1 MDVDLRKLRYF
12 VAVAESGGFR
22 RAAEEL
28 RIGQPALTRQIR
40 AFEGEMDAE
49 LFTRSFRGAELTEA
63 GRRLLAEAP
72 TLLEA
77 ADSLRRRLALVRR
90 MTERVTLGFVQGIPV
105 APIARDFTAAHR
117 MVDVDLLSI
126 DAEEQA
132 QATVTGR
139 VDVCFAR
146 LPLVAHGLEIVPL
159 YEEPRV
165 VALPSSN
172 PIAQLEYVSLRDLQ
186 RFRLLQPPD
195 DGRDGRPHGRAARPS
210 GGRAGHARLRSR
222 VDRGG
227 SRERRGRA
235 RHRRDSLIHR
245 RRASPRRR
253 HLPRGRR
260 PAAEFGRSRLFALEH
275 QPLPAGHRRGVA
287 APLRRAQ
294 GELTTA
300 VIDTGGAVRVL
311 L

>member
-195 DGRDGRPHGRAARPS
+195 GMVETDGRTGA
-210 GGRAGHARLRSR
+210 
-222 VDRGG
+222 
-227 SRERRGRA
+227 
-235 RHRRDSLIHR
+235 RRDLR
-245 RRASPRRR
+245 EDVPGTRAFARASTEEV
-253 HLPRGRR
+253 LENV
-260 PAAEFGRSRLFALEH
+260 AAERGIVVIPVSTAAAHPRDDVTYREVVGLLPSSVVLAYSPSNISPYLQDIVEASLRHCGAL
-275 QPLPAGHRRGVA
+275 
-287 APLRRAQ
+287 RAS
-294 GELTTA
+294 
-300 VIDTGGAVRVL
+300 
-311 L
+311 

>member
-105 APIARDFTAAHR
+105 APIARDFTAMHR
-117 MVDVDLLSI
+117 TVDVDLLSVGV
-126 DAEEQA
+126 EEQA

-186 RFRLLQPPD
+186 RFRLLQPAD
-195 DGRDGRPHGRAARPS
+195 GTVETDGRTSARALA
-210 GGRAGHARLRSR
+210 
-222 VDRGG
+222 
-227 SRERRGRA
+227 
-235 RHRRDSLIHR
+235 
-245 RRASPRRR
+245 RASTEEV
-253 HLPRGRR
+253 LENV
-260 PAAEFGRSRLFALEH
+260 AAERGIVVIPVSAAATHPRDDVTYREVVGLLPSSVVLAYSPSNISPYLQDIVEASLRHCGAL
-275 QPLPAGHRRGVA
+275 
-287 APLRRAQ
+287 RAS
-294 GELTTA
+294 
-300 VIDTGGAVRVL
+300 
-311 L
+311 

>member
-72 TLLEA
+72 MLLEA
-77 ADSLRRRLALVRR
+77 ADSLRRRLGLVRR

-105 APIARDFTAAHR
+105 APIARDFTAMHR
-117 MVDVDLLSI
+117 KVDVDLLSI
-126 DAEEQA
+126 DADEQA

-195 DGRDGRPHGRAARPS
+195 GMVETVGRTGTRALARRGEFEPAGIRRAAHHEQQRVRP
-210 GGRAGHARLRSR
+210 RGHPL
-222 VDRGG
+222 G
-227 SRERRGRA
+227 
-235 RHRRDSLIHR
+235 R
-245 RRASPRRR
+245 RRT
-253 HLPRGRR
+253 
-260 PAAEFGRSRLFALEH
+260 
-275 QPLPAGHRRGVA
+275 V
-287 APLRRAQ
+287 
-294 GELTTA
+294 
-300 VIDTGGAVRVL
+300 DAVRHPPR
-311 L
+311 